1 MTALTNVAVEGEKDE
16 IYHWDTVK
24 FLVEA
29 CIFKVP
35 RYQFVI
41 GSTYFAERLES
52 TKLSDDKDDGA
63 PVIPEGVTASQFRV
77 FLKLL
82 FPIYTTSTTL
92 RFTKDEWLIILE
104 LSTRW
109 HFHEFRKLAKEHLD
123 PQIDDPIER
132 IVLGRAAYVPTWVLD
147 GYESLVIRPE
157 CISEQESERIGH
169 LTTVRLY
176 ILRHERCF
184 ESCASRFREEI
195 LALERTERDHMSA
208 AEKQMEE
215 EKQIEEERL
224 RHDGETQRL
233 KEEEERRM
241 QEDEMEKQWEK
252 ERRMKE
258 EEERRMQEEEEMK
271 RKWEEEQRMKEEE
284 ERQMQELEEM
294 KRKWE
299 EEQRMKEEEETKRK
313 RQEEQRMKEEEEMQ
327 QKRQEEQRM
336 KAEEERRMQE
346 EEEMK
351 RKWEEEQRMKA
362 EQDQRMKEEEE
373 KRRNEEEE
381 RYKEKQSYGGEGI
394 QKVEEEAR
402 RLRLLNKRQSKIQNR
417 LRKAEQDLRLA
428 GEELEKRLGASM
440 EAERLLSDFKEA
452 RPHLQ
457 PLLEGH
463 KGNPTLEGMDK
474 GLLEQEEAELFHLLE
489 EQARTQLLVV
499 EAQERRRGMEEDKQR
514 WLIMA
519 NA

>member
-1 MTALTNVAVEGEKDE
+1 MTALTKVTVEGEKDE
-16 IYHWDTVK
+16 IYYWDTVK

-35 RYQFVI
+35 RNQFVI
-41 GSTYFAERLES
+41 GSTYFAKKLES
-52 TKLSDDKDDGA
+52 TKMSDNKGDGA
-63 PVIPEGVTASQFRV
+63 PVVPEGATASQFRV

-82 FPIYTTSTTL
+82 FPIHTTSTTL
-92 RFTKDEWLIILE
+92 QFTKDEWLTILE

-132 IVLGRAAYVPTWVLD
+132 IVLGRAAYVPAWVLD
-147 GYESLVIRPE
+147 GYESLVTRPE

-176 ILRHERCF
+176 ILRHERCV
-184 ESCASRFREEI
+184 ESCASRFRKE
-195 LALERTERDHMSA
+195 LHKLEQMERDHMSA
-208 AEKQMEE
+208 AEKQMEK
-215 EKQIEEERL
+215 EKQSEEERF
-224 RHDGETQRL
+224 REDEMGKRWGKEQRMKGEEVRRTQEEEQRVQE
-233 KEEEERRM
+233 KEERWMQEEEERQMQEQEQRIQEEEQRMQEEEQRMQEEERRM
-241 QEDEMEKQWEK
+241 QEQ
-252 ERRMKE
+252 
-258 EEERRMQEEEEMK
+258 EEMK
-271 RKWEEEQRMKEEE
+271 RKWEEEERRIQAEEG
-284 ERQMQELEEM
+284 M
-294 KRKWE
+294 KRKWQEEQWMKAEEEQRIQEEEMKQKCEEEQQIKAE
-299 EEQRMKEEEETKRK
+299 EEQRMKEE
-313 RQEEQRMKEEEEMQ
+313 QRMIGEG
-327 QKRQEEQRM
+327 
-336 KAEEERRMQE
+336 
-346 EEEMK
+346 
-351 RKWEEEQRMKA
+351 
-362 EQDQRMKEEEE
+362 

-394 QKVEEEAR
+394 HKVEEEAQ

-417 LRKAEQDLRLA
+417 LRKAERDLCIA
-428 GEELEKRLGASM
+428 GEELEKRLVASM

-463 KGNPTLEGMDK
+463 KGGPTLEGIDK
-474 GLLEQEEAELFHLLE
+474 ALLEQEEAELFYLLE

-499 EAQERRRGMEEDKQR
+499 EAQERRRRMEEDRQR
-514 WLIMA
+514 WLLMA